1 MKKTVT
7 VISII
12 VNLAIVIFAV
22 LQVANVLD
30 RAVDICVPLM
40 GISMICQAY
49 VQWNANRKVAY
60 FSIGTASV
68 IFICSAVVFFLK

>member
-30 RAVDICVPLM
+30 RAVDICIPLM
-40 GISMICQAY
+40 GVSMLCQAY
-49 VQWNANRKVAY
+49 VQWNTSRKVAY
-60 FSIGTASV
+60 FSIGTAV
-68 IFICSAVVFFLK
+68 FVFICSVVVFFIK

>member
-22 LQVANVLD
+22 LQVTNVLD

-40 GISMICQAY
+40 GVSMLCQAY
-49 VQWNANRKVAY
+49 VQWNTSRKVAY
-60 FSIGTASV
+60 FSIGTAV
-68 IFICSAVVFFLK
+68 FVFICSVVVFFIK

>member
-40 GISMICQAY
+40 GVSMLCQAY
-49 VQWNANRKVAY
+49 VQWNTSRKVAY
-60 FSIGTASV
+60 FSIGTAV
-68 IFICSAVVFFLK
+68 FVFICSVVVFFIK